1 LCVSNNSNEVC
12 ERIIQTGFHVDMLK
26 NLSWDTL
33 SVDSLNIAQSD
44 VKICIVKWLIGTLHN
59 VLRRAKTGCSALRQC
74 QAVNVLQ
81 KFRNA
86 ENQVIFGRP
95 FVKRFALCYQ
105 TVVCPVC
112 RSVSHVC
119 PVCNV
124 GVLWPNGWTD
134 QDETWLADRPRPW
147 PHCV

>member
-1 LCVSNNSNEVC
+1 LQVILCVSNNSNEVC

-81 KFRNA
+81 KFRDA
-86 ENQVIFGRP
+86 ENQVIFFIFLLHCSTLGIECCIIC
-95 FVKRFALCYQ
+95 L
-105 TVVCPVC
+105 
-112 RSVSHVC
+112 
-119 PVCNV
+119 
-124 GVLWPNGWTD
+124 
-134 QDETWLADRPRPW
+134 PRRRLLLKDG
-147 PHCV
+147 